1 MKLRKPQ
8 GTEDVLP
15 EQIGLWKFVE
25 DTVKDVFGRYGY
37 SEIRTPIMEFYS
49 IFNRSAGET
58 SDVVEKQ
65 MYLLQSRKEEPDDKD
80 AIVLRP
86 ELTAP
91 VVRAYLENNLDKIKK
106 FQKFYYLGPLFR
118 YERPQKGRLRQ
129 FHSVGVE
136 ALGSDHPLLD
146 VEVIDLAL
154 RFFETLGIKDC
165 RLSINSIGCPEC
177 RKTYTE
183 ALRNQ
188 LSKSTADLC
197 EDCQRRFS
205 KNILRILDCKNRKCY
220 EIGSQ
225 IEPLE
230 KHLCPGC
237 QGHFEAVK
245 KGLDDNK
252 ISYNLNN
259 HLVRGFDY
267 YTRTVFEI
275 THSGLGAQDTLC
287 GGGRYD
293 NLIAEMGG
301 PATPAVGFG
310 IGLERVIDVLNSIV
324 KKEIGQPAPAVYVV
338 TTDQALG
345 SQAFQMIKHLRGESI
360 WADMDYEAKSVKAQF
375 RSADKLK
382 ARFVVVLGPDELAK
396 GMVKFKEMA
405 SGTEKEVKATEIV
418 DEINKICSGVI
429 SGSKK
434 Q

>member
-8 GTEDVLP
+8 GTEDILP
-15 EQIGLWKFVE
+15 EQMGLWKFVE

-49 IFNRSAGET
+49 VFNRSAGET

-80 AIVLRP
+80 AMVLRP

-106 FQKFYYLGPLFR
+106 FQKFYYLGSLFR
-118 YERPQKGRLRQ
+118 YERPQKGRLRE

-154 RFFETLGIKDC
+154 RFFEALGIKDY

-177 RKTYTE
+177 RETYSE
-183 ALRNQ
+183 ALRDS

-197 EDCQRRFS
+197 GDCQRRFS

-230 KHLCPGC
+230 KYLCPGC
-237 QGHFEAVK
+237 KGHFEAVR
-245 KGLDDNK
+245 KGLDDSK
-252 ISYNLNN
+252 ISYSLNN

-310 IGLERVIDVLNSIV
+310 IGLERVIEVLKNVV
-324 KKEIGQPAPAVYVV
+324 KKEIGQSALAVYVV
-338 TTDQALG
+338 TTDPTLG
-345 SQAFQMIKHLRGESI
+345 AQAFQVVRQLRNESI
-360 WADMDYEAKSVKAQF
+360 SADMDYEAKSVKAQF
-375 RSADKLK
+375 RNADKLK
-382 ARFVVVLGPDELAK
+382 ARFVAVLGPDELSRDV
-396 GMVKFKEMA
+396 VKLKEMA
-405 SGTEKEVKATEIV
+405 TGIEKEVKLTALVEEIR
-418 DEINKICSGVI
+418 E
-429 SGSKK
+429 KK
-434 Q
+434 